1 MSLAQPAH
9 DRDMAGGD
17 TPGAPRPPADRSR
30 LMLAL
35 ADMCASSGDAVRQPQ
50 VQDLLSI
57 AMTKLVAGAE
67 HDIRRRL
74 AEKLATA
81 DWPPPALVNILA
93 LDDIEIARPIIA
105 GSPLLHDIDLVKLL
119 LDGAVEH
126 QIEVAQRPR
135 IGPPVVET
143 IISQAQPAALTALAG
158 NETAE
163 ISPAAMEK
171 LVDASRELAAL
182 RSPLARHPR
191 MTAVMA
197 EKLYAWVGQSLRAAI
212 VSRFKVDA
220 AALDVAIAEAIGE
233 ARGQSGEIAPQVSAL
248 TAEQQDM
255 ERRLI
260 GKLHM
265 AGQLKPGYLLRAL
278 REGKL
283 SLFDAA
289 LSALGDYRKNT
300 VRTALDADQPEAL
313 ALACAGVGVDRGAFL
328 TILGLVRELNAG
340 RPGGDIL
347 RARHVFDIFGPD
359 RASLAAAEF
368 RKSMAHV
375 DSKPVR

>member
-1 MSLAQPAH
+1 MP
-9 DRDMAGGD
+9 DRVGAD
-17 TPGAPRPPADRSR
+17 APRPDRSR

-35 ADMCASSGDAVRQPQ
+35 VDMCARSGDAVRQPQ
-50 VQDLLSI
+50 VQDLLSV
-57 AMTKLVAGAE
+57 ALTKLVAGAE

-105 GSPLLHDIDLVKLL
+105 GSPLLQDIDLVKLL

-163 ISPAAMEK
+163 ISPAAMMK

-191 MTAVMA
+191 MTAVMG

-220 AALDVAIAEAIGE
+220 AALDLAIAEAIGE
-233 ARGQSGEIAPQVSAL
+233 ARDHSTEAAPQVTAL
-248 TAEQQDM
+248 TVEQQDM

-260 GKLHM
+260 GKLHQ
-265 AGQLKPGYLLRAL
+265 AGQLKPGYLLPAL
-278 REGKL
+278 REQKL
-283 SLFDAA
+283 SLFEAA
-289 LSALGDYRKNT
+289 LCALGDYRKEAL
-300 VRTALDADQPEAL
+300 RGALDAEQPQAL
-313 ALACAGVGVDRGAFL
+313 ALACAGVGVDRSAFM
-328 TILGLVRELNAG
+328 TILGLVRDLNGA
-340 RPGGDIL
+340 RPGGDVA
-347 RARHVFDIFGPD
+347 RARHVFDVFGPD
-359 RASLAAAEF
+359 RSKLAAAEF
-368 RKSMAHV
+368 RNAMAIA
-375 DSKPVR
+375 DYKPPR

>member
-1 MSLAQPAH
+1 LSLAQPAQN
-9 DRDMAGGD
+9 AD
-17 TPGAPRPPADRSR
+17 TASLRRPPADRSR

-35 ADMCASSGDAVRQPQ
+35 VDMCAGSGDAVRQPQ
-50 VQDLLSI
+50 VQELLNV
-57 AMTKLVAGAE
+57 ALTKLVAGAE
-67 HDIRRRL
+67 HDIRKRL
-74 AEKLATA
+74 ADKLATA

-105 GSPLLHDIDLVKLL
+105 CSPLLHDIDLVKLL
-119 LDGAVEH
+119 LDGEIEH

-163 ISPAAMEK
+163 ISPAAMTK

-191 MTAVMA
+191 MTAVLA
-197 EKLYAWVGQSLRAAI
+197 EKLYAWVGESLRAAI
-212 VSRFKVDA
+212 VSRFRVDS
-220 AALDVAIAEAIGE
+220 AALDRALAEAIGE
-233 ARGQSGEIAPQVSAL
+233 ARGQSAPSSPQVSAL

-260 GKLHM
+260 GKLHL

-278 REGKL
+278 REKKL
-283 SLFDAA
+283 SLFEAA
-289 LSALGDYRKNT
+289 LCALGDYK
-300 VRTALDADQPEAL
+300 LDAVRESLNADQAEAL
-313 ALACAGVGVDRGAFL
+313 ALACAGVGVDRSAFT
-328 TILGLVRELNAG
+328 TILGLVRELNNN
-340 RPGGDIL
+340 RPSGDAA
-347 RARHVFDIFGPD
+347 RARHVFDAFGPG
-359 RASLAAAEF
+359 RTHLAATQF
-368 RKSMAHV
+368 RESGPAAA
-375 DSKPVR
+375 PRPAR

>member
-1 MSLAQPAH
+1 MSLAQPSQEGRTP
-9 DRDMAGGD
+9 DR
-17 TPGAPRPPADRSR
+17 PRPPADRSR

-35 ADMCASSGDAVRQPQ
+35 VDMCAGSGDAVRQPQ
-50 VQDLLSI
+50 VQELLSI
-57 AMTKLVAGAE
+57 ALTKLVAGAE
-67 HDIRRRL
+67 TDIRRRL
-74 AEKLATA
+74 AEKLAGA

-105 GSPLLHDIDLVKLL
+105 GSPLLQDIDLVKLL
-119 LDGAVEH
+119 LGGAVEH

-163 ISPAAMEK
+163 ISPAAMAK
-171 LVDASRELAAL
+171 LVDASKELAAL

-220 AALDVAIAEAIGE
+220 AALDRAIAEAIGE
-233 ARGQSGEIAPQVSAL
+233 AREQSAELAPQISAL

-278 REGKL
+278 REKKL
-283 SLFDAA
+283 SLFEAA
-289 LSALGDYRKNT
+289 LCALGDYRKNT
-300 VRTALDADQPEAL
+300 VRTALNADQPDSL
-313 ALACAGVGVDRGAFL
+313 ALACAGVGVDRSAFI
-328 TILGLVRELNAG
+328 TILGLVRDLNNR
-340 RPGGDIL
+340 RPSGDVV
-347 RARHVFDIFGPD
+347 RARHVFDTFGPGQ
-359 RASLAAAEF
+359 ASLAAAEF
-368 RKSMAHV
+368 RRATAAV
-375 DSKPVR
+375 DAKPGR

>member
-1 MSLAQPAH
+1 
-9 DRDMAGGD
+9 
-17 TPGAPRPPADRSR
+17 
-30 LMLAL
+30 MLAL
-35 ADMCASSGDAVRQPQ
+35 VDMCAGSGEAVRQPQ
-50 VQDLLSI
+50 VQDLLSV
-57 AMTKLVAGAE
+57 ALTKLVAGAE

-74 AEKLATA
+74 ADKLATA
-81 DWPPPALVNILA
+81 DWPPPALINILA

-119 LDGAVEH
+119 LDGAIEH

-197 EKLYAWVGQSLRAAI
+197 EKLYAWVGQSLRSAI

-220 AALDVAIAEAIGE
+220 TALDRAIAEAIGE
-233 ARGQSGEIAPQVSAL
+233 AREQSTEISPQVSAL

-260 GKLHM
+260 GKLHL
-265 AGQLKPGYLLRAL
+265 AGQLKPSYLLRAL

-283 SLFDAA
+283 SLFEAA
-289 LSALGDYRKNT
+289 LCALGDYQPSAIRSA
-300 VRTALDADQPEAL
+300 VEADQAEAL
-313 ALACAGVGVDRGAFL
+313 ALACAGVGVDRGAFS
-328 TILGLVRELNAG
+328 TILGLVRDINCG
-340 RPGGDIL
+340 RPGGSAE
-347 RARHVFDIFGPD
+347 RARHVFDTFGPD
-359 RASLAAAEF
+359 RARFAAEGF
-368 RKSMAHV
+368 RSANAVV
-375 DSKPVR
+375 DTKPPS